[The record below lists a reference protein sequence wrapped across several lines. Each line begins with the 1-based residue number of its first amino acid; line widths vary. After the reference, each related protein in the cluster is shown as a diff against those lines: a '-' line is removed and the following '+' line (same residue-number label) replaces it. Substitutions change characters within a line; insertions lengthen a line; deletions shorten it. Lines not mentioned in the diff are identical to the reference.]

1 MGKNMLTPAD
11 LQREWDIGRNTVYTL
26 VNRED
31 FPKIRLG
38 RKILIPRDAL
48 NRWLDKQTENIGA

>member
-1 MGKNMLTPAD
+1 MLTPAM
-11 LQREWDIGRNTVYTL
+11 LQQEWGVGKNTVYAL

-48 NRWLDKQTENIGA
+48 NRWLERQTEQAAG